1 VALTGVRA
9 ALRKLV
15 GASAVYGLGSVLVRG
30 LAFLLLPLYT
40 RYLSPAE
47 YGIVA
52 LAVTCTVVLGL
63 IYPLGLRGAVS
74 RTWYEEGTPEERRE
88 RVGTIWIAMVLAA
101 AVMAL
106 ALDRAGP
113 WLAAV
118 LLPEVPFHPYLRLA
132 VWTAFLGVLG
142 ITPLVLL
149 QAQERPRPYVVL
161 TVGAALVS
169 TAITVGLVVRGGGA
183 EGYLRGALIGAAI
196 TAVPFLVLTL
206 REVRPVFRPGVLPP
220 ALAFSLPLVPHAVA
234 GWALEMSD
242 RAILTRFLPLHDVGV
257 YALGYQLGAAMGLL
271 TTAFNSAWVPF
282 LFGALKEEG
291 EAAQPR
297 LARLVTYYAFA
308 LCFVGLGW
316 ALLVE
321 HVLPLLAGRDFQ
333 EAHRITPLVVGGY
346 VLSGLYLVPTNL
358 LFWRRETGVIPLVT
372 VAAGAANV
380 GLNLWLVPRHGA
392 IAAAWSTLIAY
403 AVLLVLTWWNAER
416 RHPFPYEY
424 RRLGLMAGL
433 ALALFLAGRFLPFPS
448 QALEVAGRVLLW
460 LTFPFGLLVVGALDR
475 AELAVLT
482 RFFRGG
488 KRTPAGQAGPFQ

>member
-1 VALTGVRA
+1 MVLTGVRA

-52 LAVTCTVVLGL
+52 LAITCTVVLGL
-63 IYPLGLRGAVS
+63 LYPLGLRGAVS
-74 RTWYEEGTPEERRE
+74 RMWYEEGSLEERRE
-88 RVGTIWIAMVLAA
+88 RIGTLWIAMVLAA
-101 AVMAL
+101 GAMAL

-113 WLAAV
+113 WLAGV

-142 ITPLVLL
+142 IVPLVLL
-149 QAQERPRPYVVL
+149 QAQERPRAYVVL
-161 TVGAALVS
+161 SVGTALGTTALTVW
-169 TAITVGLVVRGGGA
+169 LVVRGGGA
-183 EGYLRGALIGAAI
+183 EGYLRGALIGAAVA
-196 TAVPFLVLTL
+196 AVPYLALTF
-206 REVRPVFRPGVLPP
+206 RQVRPVWRGGVLLP
-220 ALAFSLPLVPHAVA
+220 ALAFGLPLVPHAVA

-242 RAILTRFLPLHDVGV
+242 RAILTRFLPLSDVGV

-271 TTAFNSAWVPF
+271 TGAFNAAWVPF
-282 LFGALKEEG
+282 LFGALKEEA
-291 EAAQPR
+291 EAAHPR

-316 ALLVE
+316 SLLVE
-321 HVLPLLAGRDFQ
+321 HALPLLAGAGFQ
-333 EAHRITPLVVGGY
+333 EAHRITPWVVGGY

-358 LFWRRETGVIPLVT
+358 LFWRRRTTVIPLVT
-372 VAAGAANV
+372 VVAGAVNV
-380 GLNLWLVPRHGA
+380 GLNLWLVPRYGS
-392 IAAAWSTLIAY
+392 IAAAWSTLVAY
-403 AVLLVLTWWNAER
+403 ALLLLLTWWSAER
-416 RHPFPYEY
+416 LLRFPYEY

-433 ALALFLAGRFLPFPS
+433 ALTLFLAGRLLPFPNP
-448 QALEVAGRVLLW
+448 ALEVAGRVLLW
-460 LTFPFGLLVVGALDR
+460 LTFPFGLLALGALDR

-482 RFFRGG
+482 RFLRGG
-488 KRTPAGQAGPFQ
+488 KRAPAERTGRIH